1 MKTMEGTSMKMMV
14 DPPSGW
20 KYGFPREYDSDR
32 DGSLRE
38 FLVNSRYPIEDIEFA
53 LQWMRAWQVE
63 N

>member
-1 MKTMEGTSMKMMV
+1 MKMMV